1 MGFLSP
7 WFLAGVVGVGLPIWL
22 HLLKRHKS
30 DPRPFSSL
38 MFFERREQSSVVH
51 RRLDHILL
59 FILRTAMLILLALLF
74 ANPFINRTTPKA
86 AGKKLVVVAVDD
98 SFSMRAFASG
108 VASSVSGG
116 DSRLDKAKREALDII
131 SGIPPATAA
140 EVVALGGTV
149 NAMTQQT
156 TDPAELRGAV
166 AAIKPSDSRASFGEL
181 ARFTRTLAESSK
193 MPIELH
199 LVSDLQKSAMPPGFT
214 DLRLSGDTT
223 LILHP
228 IGGEIPNW
236 TVENV
241 KAPTHLYDPK
251 RVRIQATVAGFGT
264 PAAKRTVSLVLNGKV
279 IQSKPVDVPAAGT
292 NHEPGRAQVEFNELP
307 ASYGP
312 NRCEVRV
319 DSADALPGDDSFPF
333 SVERADPKKILFVDN
348 GRHLNAK
355 LYYQTALDSSTD
367 AAFALDVQRPETAAT
382 MSLAGYAMIVL
393 DDLGPLP
400 PGFEENLQRF
410 VTPGKSMLVV
420 LGPASVAMNKVPV
433 EGDTIL
439 PATSYA
445 ARDTERF
452 LTVADVDSGHPVMK
466 GLERLDGVSFYQAV
480 HVDASKDTHVL
491 ARLNDQ
497 TPLLLERQIGQGKVL
512 VFTSTFD
519 NNSNDL
525 PVHGAYWVPFVL
537 QTATYLGGGGAE
549 QPVNVAVDSYAELR
563 TGESKNSAAEVLDQ
577 DGKRALTLEEAT
589 TAKTYQMTREGF
601 FEIKTASG
609 QQSLIAAH
617 ADRRESDM
625 TVMDTDALN
634 MWKGT
639 GSGGAGSDGAGGT
652 GEQKTSPWS
661 LAPLLLLLLLL
672 VALAES
678 VVANGYLRAPVE
690 EQEGARKEAA

>member
-1 MGFLSP
+1 MGFLTP

-30 DPRPFSSL
+30 DPKPFPSL

-74 ANPFINRTTPKA
+74 ANPFINRATPKA

-108 VASSVSGG
+108 TSGE
-116 DSRLDKAKREALDII
+116 SRLDKAKREALDII
-131 SGIPPATAA
+131 SGIPATTAA

-149 NAMTQQT
+149 EAMTQQT
-156 TDPAELRGAV
+156 NDPAELRGAV

-193 MPIELH
+193 MPIEVH
-199 LVSDLQKSAMPPGFT
+199 LVSDLQKSALPPGFT
-214 DLRLSGDTT
+214 DLRLAGDTT

-228 IGGEIPNW
+228 VGGEIPNW

-241 KAPTHLYDPK
+241 KAPTHVYDPK

-264 PAAKRTVSLVLNGKV
+264 PAAKRNVSLVLNGHQV
-279 IQSKPVDVPAAGT
+279 QSKPVDVPAGADGA
-292 NHEPGRAQVEFNELP
+292 PGRAQVEFDELA

-312 NRCEVRV
+312 NRCEIKI
-319 DSADALPGDDSFPF
+319 DSADALPGDDSFQF
-333 SVERADPKKILFVDN
+333 SVERGDPKKILFIDN
-348 GRHLNAK
+348 GRGNGK

-382 MSLAGYAMIVL
+382 MSLAGYALVVL
-393 DDLGPLP
+393 NNLGPLP
-400 PGFEENLQRF
+400 PGLEENLERY
-410 VTPGKSMLVV
+410 VNPGKSLLIV
-420 LGPASVAMNKVPV
+420 LGPASVAMTKVPV
-433 EGDTIL
+433 EGDPIL
-439 PATSYA
+439 PASSYA
-445 ARDTERF
+445 ARETERF
-452 LTVADVDSGHPVMK
+452 LTVGDIDSGHPVMK

-480 HVDASKDTHVL
+480 RVDPSKDAHVL
-491 ARLNDQ
+491 AKLNDQ

-512 VFTSTFD
+512 VFTSTLD
-519 NNSNDL
+519 NISNDL

-537 QTATYLGGGGAE
+537 QSATYLGGGGAE
-549 QPVNVAVDSYAELR
+549 QPVNVAVDSYVELR
-563 TGESKNSAAEVLDQ
+563 TGESKNAAAEVLDQ
-577 DGKRALTLEEAT
+577 DGKRALSLEEAT
-589 TAKTYQMTREGF
+589 NAKTYQLTREGF
-601 FEIKTASG
+601 FDVKTASG

-617 ADRRESDM
+617 ADRRESDLGVIPQE
-625 TVMDTDALN
+625 TLDL
-634 MWKGT
+634 WKGT
-639 GSGGAGSDGAGGT
+639 GAGGAGSDGSGGN
-652 GEQKTSPWS
+652 GEQKTTPWS
-661 LAPLLLLLLLL
+661 LSPILLLLLLL

-678 VVANGYLRAPVE
+678 VVANGYLRAPAE
-690 EQEGARKEAA
+690 R